1 MADGMCPWRG
11 KGDKWIRKSLNG
23 QNKRLIS
30 GVIQKLKYFT
40 QVYSCILHNIE
51 YFKSGMEFGDYL

>member
-1 MADGMCPWRG
+1 MADDMCPWHG
-11 KGDKWIRKSLNG
+11 KEDKWIRKSLNG

-51 YFKSGMEFGDYL
+51 YF